1 MQEFENPQILGVN
14 REKEHSYFIPYE
26 KESSALKGEKR
37 ESTYYRLLNGTWD
50 FKYYDRHIDVPEI
63 ISDWDSIQV
72 PGNWQMQGYD
82 KPQYTNVN
90 YPFPVDPPY
99 VPDDNPCGVYAVD
112 FMVPTQWEQRKTYVV
127 FEGVAACFYLYVN
140 GQYVGYSQGSHMP
153 SEFYLTP
160 YLQNGENR
168 MVVRVLKWC
177 DGSYLEDQ
185 DFFRLSGI
193 FRDVYLLSRDAVH
206 IKDVSV
212 LADCHTIK
220 AQAVGVE
227 SVEIFLYDAQGNLL
241 GRQETQ
247 EEAVFTVESPQLWT
261 AETPYL
267 YTVVFHAGEEYIPQ
281 RIGMRTVGVSAEG
294 ELLVNGMAVK
304 LKGVNHHDMHPERGY
319 YLTEKDIDKDLLLM
333 KQFNINCIR
342 TSHYPPASYLLERCD
357 ALGFYVV
364 DEADLE
370 THGFVNRI
378 PFVGYQPYHPDCLTD
393 KPEWREAFLDRARRM
408 VERDKNHV
416 SVIMWSLGNESG
428 YGANFDAMGQWVKQR
443 DASRL
448 LHYERMEEIEHPLY
462 DVYSRMYPPLD
473 AVQNYADSEHKKP
486 YFLCE
491 YSHAMG
497 NGPGDVW
504 DYWEIIHKSPKLI
517 GGCIWEWA
525 DHAVLREDEQGQ
537 PVYWYGGDFG
547 EETHDRNFCC
557 DGMVFAD
564 RTAKAGTYEIKKT
577 YEYVKTAWDG
587 KTLQVTNLHD
597 FISLDCYEMRWNIS
611 CDGKQI
617 QSGSEILSV
626 PPHQTQQVPLPME
639 VPESCRL
646 GCYLNISFVLREA
659 APWADKGFEM
669 TFAQHELKVP
679 KEEIRRDASRPP
691 VAIVNSGERY
701 YLKGET
707 FSYTFNCHY
716 GHFESIVR
724 DDKEKLS
731 GLTQLS
737 VWRAPTDNDRHIKL
751 KWGLF
756 EDNMQAKNF
765 NVLYSKVYE
774 CRVQQNSQS
783 EIQITVDG
791 SLAGVS
797 RIPFLYY
804 QTVYTVGGT
813 GEIKVQLHADFADRD
828 VFLPRL
834 GFEFQLPPSVQQ
846 FTYFGM
852 GPMENYADLCHHAK
866 MGCYHSSVEQE
877 YVPYPMPQEYGN
889 HTRTLRLEM
898 ENGLVFEADG
908 DFEFQVSPYRSEVLT
923 AANHTNELVPCGKT
937 IVRIDYKVSGIGSG
951 SCGPELL
958 PKYQLKEEQMD
969 FTFYIR

>member
-14 REKEHSYFIPYE
+14 REKERSYFIPYREE
-26 KESSALKGEKR
+26 KSALEGKKT
-37 ESTYYRLLNGTWD
+37 ESAYYRLLNGTWD

-63 ISDWDSIQV
+63 ITDWESIQV
-72 PGNWQMQGYD
+72 PGNWQMQGYEN
-82 KPQYTNVN
+82 PQYTNVN

-112 FMVPTQWEQRKTYVV
+112 FVIPAQWKARKNYVV
-127 FEGVAACFYLYVN
+127 FEGVSSCFYLYVN

-153 SEFYLTP
+153 SEFCLDS
-160 YLQNGENR
+160 YLQEGTNR
-168 MVVRVLKWC
+168 MVLRVLKWC

-206 IKDVSV
+206 ITDVSV
-212 LADCHTIK
+212 SADCHAIK
-220 AQAVGVE
+220 AQAAGVE
-227 SVEIFLYDAQGNLL
+227 AAEILLYDAEGNLL
-241 GRQETQ
+241 GRQEPQ
-247 EEAVFTVESPQLWT
+247 GEAVFKVQTPKLWS

-281 RIGMRTVGVSAEG
+281 RIGMRTVGVSEEG
-294 ELLVNGMAVK
+294 ELLINGTAVK
-304 LKGVNHHDMHPERGY
+304 LKGVNHHDMHPEQGY
-319 YLTEKDIDKDLLLM
+319 YLSEEDIDKDLLLM
-333 KQFNINCIR
+333 KQYNINCIR
-342 TSHYPPASYLLERCD
+342 TSHYPPAPYMLERCD
-357 ALGFYVV
+357 ELGFYVV

-393 KPEWREAFLDRARRM
+393 KPEWKEAFIDRARRM

-416 SVIMWSLGNESG
+416 SIIMWSLGNESG
-428 YGANFDAMGQWVKQR
+428 YGVNFDAMGEWVKQR

-448 LHYERMEEIEHPLY
+448 LHYERMEKVEYPLY
-462 DVYSRMYPPLD
+462 DVYSRMYD
-473 AVQNYADSEHKKP
+473 GVDRVQEYADSEYKKP

-504 DYWEIIHKSPKLI
+504 DYWEIIHKYPKLI

-537 PVYWYGGDFG
+537 PVYYYGGDFG
-547 EETHDRNFCC
+547 EETHDNNFCC

-577 YEYVKTAWDG
+577 YEYAKTTWGG

-597 FISLDCYEMRWNIS
+597 FISLDCYEMRWS
-611 CDGKQI
+611 VTCDGKKI
-617 QSGSEILSV
+617 QSGSEILAV
-626 PPHQTQQVPLPME
+626 PPHQTQTVSLPLE
-639 VPESCRL
+639 LPESCQL
-646 GCYLNISFVLREA
+646 GCYLDISFVLRES
-659 APWADKGFEM
+659 APWAEKGFEM
-669 TFAQHELKVP
+669 TFAQHKLNVP
-679 KEEIRRDASRPP
+679 KEEARRDASRPP
-691 VAIVNSGERY
+691 VAIVDGGERY

-707 FSYTFNCHY
+707 FSYIYNRHY

-731 GLTQLS
+731 GLAHLS
-737 VWRAPTDNDRHIKL
+737 VWRAPTDNDRRIKH

-756 EDNMQAKNF
+756 EDNMQGKNF
-765 NVLYSKVYE
+765 NVLYSKVYD
-774 CRVQQNSQS
+774 CRAQQVNQS
-783 EIQITVDG
+783 EAQITVDG

-797 RIPFLYY
+797 RIPFLRY
-804 QTVYTVGGT
+804 QTVYTVIGT
-813 GEIKVQLHADFADRD
+813 GEIKVQFHADFVDRD
-828 VFLPRL
+828 VYLPRL
-834 GFEFQLPPSVQQ
+834 GFEFQLPSAVQQ
-846 FTYFGM
+846 FDYFGM
-852 GPMENYADLCHHAK
+852 GPMENYADMCHHAK
-866 MGCYHSSVEQE
+866 MGYYHSTVDEE

-889 HTRTLRLEM
+889 HTNTKRLEL
-898 ENGLVFEADG
+898 ENGLVFEAEG
-908 DFEFQVSPYRSEVLT
+908 AFEFQVSPYRSEILT
-923 AANHTNELVPCGKT
+923 AAKHPNELVPCGKT
-937 IVRIDYKVSGIGSG
+937 IVRIDYKNSGIGSN
-951 SCGPELL
+951 SCGPALL
-958 PKYQLKEEQMD
+958 PQYQVNDETID